1 MKMMYVPG
9 DLVVVRAWGKNEIG
23 LITNVRKKKNQILG
37 YDLRTEKGS
46 AYCVVTV
53 DKPEDKSSISINST
67 LTAVWH
73 MAVDNDD
80 SEPTNLYLDK
90 RDGHTTANFGLQVRY
105 DDRHWEKC
113 ADFSFPVQGA
123 RSF

>member
-1 MKMMYVPG
+1 MMYVPG
-9 DLVVVRAWGKNEIG
+9 DKVVVRAWGKNEIG

-73 MAVDNDD
+73 MAVENGD

-90 RDGHTTANFGLQVRY
+90 SLGHSTANFDRHTCRP

>member
-1 MKMMYVPG
+1 MMYVPG
-9 DLVVVRAWGKNEIG
+9 EKVVVRAWGKNEIG

-46 AYCVVTV
+46 AYVVVTV

-67 LTAVWH
+67 LTAAWH
-73 MAVDNDD
+73 MSVDSGN
-80 SEPTNLYLDK
+80 SKPTKLFLDK
-90 RDGHTTANFGLQVRY
+90 REGHTTANFGPDVRH

-113 ADFSFPVQGA
+113 ADFTFPVQGP

>member
-1 MKMMYVPG
+1 MMYVPG

-73 MAVDNDD
+73 MAVENGD
-80 SEPTNLYLDK
+80 SKSTNLYLDK
-90 RDGHTTANFGLQVRY
+90 SLGHSTANFDRHTCRP

>member
-1 MKMMYVPG
+1 MYVPG
-9 DLVVVRAWGKNEIG
+9 DKVVVRAWGKNEIG

-73 MAVDNDD
+73 MAVENGD

-90 RDGHTTANFGLQVRY
+90 SLGHSTANFDRHTCRP

>member
-1 MKMMYVPG
+1 MYVPG
-9 DLVVVRAWGKNEIG
+9 DKVVVRAWGKNEIG

-46 AYCVVTV
+46 AYCIATV
-53 DKPEDKSSISINST
+53 DKPEKKSSISINST
-67 LTAVWH
+67 VTAAWH
-73 MAVDNDD
+73 IAVDNGD
-80 SEPTNLYLDK
+80 SKSTNLYLDK
-90 RDGHTTANFGLQVRY
+90 RDGHTTANFDRSTCHF
-105 DDRHWEKC
+105 DDRQFEKC